1 MTQCV
6 ADSGTPEQDTWTLGE
21 ILATLCVILGGTLRT
36 LSEIQYGT
44 LGTVWGTFGSL
55 CEIQCGI
62 FGSVGG
68 TMQPASLIVVGGVGR
83 FVVEPDQGMMT
94 Q

>member
-62 FGSVGG
+62 FGSVGDNAAG
-68 TMQPASLIVVGGVGR
+68 VSDCGLVGR
-83 FVVEPDQGMMT
+83 FVVELDQGMMT

>member
-62 FGSVGG
+62 FGSVGDNAAG
-68 TMQPASLIVVGGVGR
+68 VSDCGLVGR
-83 FVVEPDQGMMT
+83 FVVEPDQGIMT